1 MVNMNEFIK
10 NTNPLNIKEDKIAL
24 HNNTKKI
31 STSVQEQKYDSFES
45 KNKIDKKKR
54 NIIIASIIT
63 AIAAIAAFLNR
74 KNIYIFFQKHFKK
87 QPTEINPK
95 ENNIAQNISDGLLKK
110 PDNADDKIVS
120 KTEVQTTIKKELTDI
135 KKSQTI
141 ADKPIQT
148 PIQKPSFPTPDFK
161 DNPTKIQKFEYIES
175 IKKYLETSDKELN
188 LKAIEAV
195 GKYGAGEQ
203 ADKLIYFATA
213 DDDELVQ
220 AAEKAY
226 KNLGDSARLYEAFS
240 PIQGVV
246 PYNDETYIVTLDT
259 INALINPK
267 TDKEDL
273 KFISKIIK
281 EKLLNHKS
289 DKVRNLAQTL
299 FDKLNSMI

>member
-1 MVNMNEFIK
+1 MKIAQVSNVVTYKGSCRKQAK
-10 NTNPLNIKEDKIAL
+10 NNSNDRIPTTVEITQDTNSPKARMHKENLKKFFDILLNLIPWKKDKEDEYIELDKNLDII
-24 HNNTKKI
+24 NTI
-31 STSVQEQKYDSFES
+31 ES
-45 KNKIDKKKR
+45 LDTIED
-54 NIIIASIIT
+54 
-63 AIAAIAAFLNR
+63 
-74 KNIYIFFQKHFKK
+74 KNIGITKH
-87 QPTEINPK
+87 N
-95 ENNIAQNISDGLLKK
+95 
-110 PDNADDKIVS
+110 S
-120 KTEVQTTIKKELTDI
+120 KTDKQNTVKPQTTAK
-135 KKSQTI
+135 
-141 ADKPIQT
+141 
-148 PIQKPSFPTPDFK
+148 KPSFPTPDFK